1 MENRRFFQNA
11 HCCNQFQTSFR
22 VDHDDAVIADSHSP
36 HLRPLLLG
44 HRGARRGAPENTFFA
59 FDKALREGCD
69 GFEFDVRLSSDG
81 RAVISHDPTLHGL
94 EIAQSNFSELLAV
107 RQAQSNPRSSHDRS
121 GHDRSSHDR
130 SGHDI
135 SSQGTPQLHC
145 LEDVLAKYAESAF
158 LDIEL
163 KTGGLEEATLQL
175 LARFPAKR
183 GAVVSSFLP
192 EVLRRLAGLC
202 AESPARAAGG
212 AVGDGSSAHPLGRT
226 TSQKSSR
233 VAGVGAEKPPLGLIF
248 DNREA
253 MRQWELLPVSH
264 LMPRHDLVDRRL
276 VHEFH
281 AAGKQVFA
289 WTVNRERQMH
299 SLAEMGVDGL
309 ISDDPELLSRFRE
322 RFSP

>member
-1 MENRRFFQNA
+1 
-11 HCCNQFQTSFR
+11 
-22 VDHDDAVIADSHSP
+22 VDHDDAVLAHTHSQ

-81 RAVISHDPTLHGL
+81 RAVVSHDPTLHGL

-121 GHDRSSHDR
+121 GHDRSSH
-130 SGHDI
+130 
-135 SSQGTPQLHC
+135 GTPQLHC

-163 KTGGLEEATLQL
+163 KTVGLEEAAIEL

-192 EVLRRLAGLC
+192 EVLRRLAGL
-202 AESPARAAGG
+202 
-212 AVGDGSSAHPLGRT
+212 DTKL
-226 TSQKSSR
+226 
-233 VAGVGAEKPPLGLIF
+233 PLGLIF
-248 DNREA
+248 ADREA
-253 MRQWELLPVSH
+253 MRQWERLPLSH
-264 LMPRHDLVDRRL
+264 LMPRHDLLERSLID
-276 VHEFH
+276 EFH

-289 WTVNRERQMH
+289 WTVNRERRMRT
-299 SLAEMGVDGL
+299 LMEIGVDGL
-309 ISDDPELLSRFRE
+309 ISDSPALLARAFTRDY
-322 RFSP
+322 

>member
-1 MENRRFFQNA
+1 M
-11 HCCNQFQTSFR
+11 
-22 VDHDDAVIADSHSP
+22 DHDDAVLAASHSP

-59 FDKALREGCD
+59 FDKALRDGCD

-81 RAVISHDPTLHGL
+81 RGVVCHDPTLHGL
-94 EIAQSNFSELLAV
+94 EIAQSSFSNLLAV
-107 RQAQSNPRSSHDRS
+107 RQAKSNPRFSHA
-121 GHDRSSHDR
+121 RSSQ
-130 SGHDI
+130 S
-135 SSQGTPQLHC
+135 TPQLPC
-145 LEDVLAKYAESAF
+145 LEDVLAKYADCAF

-163 KTGGLEEATLQL
+163 KTEGLEEATIELR
-175 LARFPAKR
+175 ARFPTKR

-192 EVLRRLAGLC
+192 EVLRRLASLD
-202 AESPARAAGG
+202 AESSARADEG
-212 AVGDGSSAHPLGRT
+212 AVGDNSATHPPERT
-226 TSQKSSR
+226 ASQKSSR
-233 VAGVGAEKPPLGLIF
+233 VARGGAEKLPLGLIF

-264 LMPRHDLVDRRL
+264 LMPRHDLLDRRL
-276 VHEFH
+276 VDEFH

-299 SLAEMGVDGL
+299 ALAEIGVDGL

-322 RFSP
+322 RFIP

>member
-1 MENRRFFQNA
+1 
-11 HCCNQFQTSFR
+11 
-22 VDHDDAVIADSHSP
+22 
-36 HLRPLLLG
+36 
-44 HRGARRGAPENTFFA
+44 
-59 FDKALREGCD
+59 
-69 GFEFDVRLSSDG
+69 
-81 RAVISHDPTLHGL
+81 
-94 EIAQSNFSELLAV
+94 
-107 RQAQSNPRSSHDRS
+107 
-121 GHDRSSHDR
+121 
-130 SGHDI
+130 
-135 SSQGTPQLHC
+135 LHC

-163 KTGGLEEATLQL
+163 KTGGLEEAALQL

-192 EVLRRLAGLC
+192 EVLRRLASLY
-202 AESPARAAGG
+202 AESPGRAA
-212 AVGDGSSAHPLGRT
+212 VM
-226 TSQKSSR
+226 
-233 VAGVGAEKPPLGLIF
+233 GVGAEKLPLGLIF
-248 DNREA
+248 DFNHREA

-276 VHEFH
+276 VNEFH

-309 ISDDPELLSRFRE
+309 ISDDPELLCRFRE

>member
-1 MENRRFFQNA
+1 M
-11 HCCNQFQTSFR
+11 
-22 VDHDDAVIADSHSP
+22 DDDAILAASHSH

-44 HRGARRGAPENTFFA
+44 HRGARRGVPENTFFA
-59 FDKALREGCD
+59 FDKALRDGCD

-81 RAVISHDPTLHGL
+81 RAVVSHDPTLHGL

-121 GHDRSSHDR
+121 GH
-130 SGHDI
+130 
-135 SSQGTPQLHC
+135 GTPQLHC

-163 KTGGLEEATLQL
+163 KTAGLEEATLQL

-192 EVLRRLAGLC
+192 EVLRRLAALD
-202 AESPARAAGG
+202 AESPARAAEG
-212 AVGDGSSAHPLGRT
+212 AVGDGSAAHPLERT

-233 VAGVGAEKPPLGLIF
+233 VAGVGAEKLPLGLIF
-248 DNREA
+248 ANREA

-264 LMPRHDLVDRRL
+264 LMPRHDLLDRRL
-276 VHEFH
+276 VDEFH

-299 SLAEMGVDGL
+299 ALAEIGVDGL

-322 RFSP
+322 RFIP

>member
-1 MENRRFFQNA
+1 M
-11 HCCNQFQTSFR
+11 
-22 VDHDDAVIADSHSP
+22 DHDDAVLAHTHSQ

-81 RAVISHDPTLHGL
+81 RAVVSHDPTLHGL

-121 GHDRSSHDR
+121 GHDRSSH
-130 SGHDI
+130 
-135 SSQGTPQLHC
+135 GTPQLHC

-163 KTGGLEEATLQL
+163 KTGGLEEAALQL

-192 EVLRRLAGLC
+192 EVLRRLASLY
-202 AESPARAAGG
+202 AESPGRAA
-212 AVGDGSSAHPLGRT
+212 VM
-226 TSQKSSR
+226 
-233 VAGVGAEKPPLGLIF
+233 GVGAEKLPLGLIF
-248 DNREA
+248 DFNHREA

-276 VHEFH
+276 VNEFH

-309 ISDDPELLSRFRE
+309 ISDDPELLCRFRE

>member
-1 MENRRFFQNA
+1 
-11 HCCNQFQTSFR
+11 
-22 VDHDDAVIADSHSP
+22 VDHDDAVLAHTHSQ

-81 RAVISHDPTLHGL
+81 RAVVSHDPTLHGL

-121 GHDRSSHDR
+121 GHDRSSH
-130 SGHDI
+130 
-135 SSQGTPQLHC
+135 GTPQLHC

-163 KTGGLEEATLQL
+163 KTGGLEEAALQL

-192 EVLRRLAGLC
+192 EVLRRLAGLD
-202 AESPARAAGG
+202 
-212 AVGDGSSAHPLGRT
+212 VNLPLGF
-226 TSQKSSR
+226 
-233 VAGVGAEKPPLGLIF
+233 IF

-253 MRQWELLPVSH
+253 MRQWDRLPISH
-264 LMPRHDLVDRRL
+264 VMPRHDLLDRSL
-276 VHEFH
+276 MNEFH

-289 WTVNRERQMH
+289 WTVNLERQMH

-309 ISDDPELLSRFRE
+309 ISDDTELLGRFRE
-322 RFSP
+322 SFIP